1 MGSCCSLAAHG
12 RRSAYFAQFYQRQS
26 TYFGTRDC
34 VLQRWKRWY
43 CFDPTST
50 ALRAIN
56 LEKKHVNRCIAV
68 NRRMS
73 KQKDT
78 SVYFPTLVFEGKVR
92 RPAVVLPSS
101 QSRISS
107 SLNIEPAKCINTSH
121 LSVGHINHRLLLT
134 EAPSSCTHSRRKD
147 QTSSTNCKL
156 MVQDALPAVMSIGAS
171 CRMQQLTI
179 NGRNSTS
186 CNFKQAARD

>member
-1 MGSCCSLAAHG
+1 
-12 RRSAYFAQFYQRQS
+12 
-26 TYFGTRDC
+26 
-34 VLQRWKRWY
+34 
-43 CFDPTST
+43 
-50 ALRAIN
+50 
-56 LEKKHVNRCIAV
+56 
-68 NRRMS
+68 MS

-107 SLNIEPAKCINTSH
+107 SLNIESAKCINTSH

-147 QTSSTNCKL
+147 QTSSTSCKL
-156 MVQDALPAVMSIGAS
+156 MALPAISSRQPAIKCKIWRRHAFQEKDPASPLARWQDETRKTRNPSSHMPLLFSLSIHVTEEESSGPS
-171 CRMQQLTI
+171 LH
-179 NGRNSTS
+179 
-186 CNFKQAARD
+186 

>member
-1 MGSCCSLAAHG
+1 MEGGQHTLHSSRGNQHILAQEIVFCNAGKGGTASILPPLH
-12 RRSAYFAQFYQRQS
+12 SVQS
-26 TYFGTRDC
+26 I
-34 VLQRWKRWY
+34 
-43 CFDPTST
+43 P
-50 ALRAIN
+50 
-56 LEKKHVNRCIAV
+56 
-68 NRRMS
+68 RMS
-73 KQKDT
+73 RQKDT
-78 SVYFPTLVFEGKVR
+78 SVYFPTLAFEGKVR